1 MEAMADNVL
10 NNITGEVLCRTL
22 KNNPSFLDRNKIVWK
37 IVNGEWIGKRSVWT
51 FDFRACWLEDTTED
65 NVKSWWC
72 GSDSDY
78 KETFKRWN

>member
-72 GSDSDY
+72 GADSDY